1 MVIFVNRQIELVM
14 KTLVS
19 LLCCTALTVGSA
31 SAQSYRVAR
40 AGAFEENGRVEV
52 GIPTSPLAVDLTVE
66 KEVVTVGPYA
76 RYAQK
81 FLGVR
86 GALSDK
92 TLYSVKAARVALL
105 DRDATTASMSYIGI
119 CWRSIKRSVPNL
131 KTLSTATSAT
141 FFSKLSSPVGY
152 SVKGDVFW
160 SFGKQNFSPT
170 C

>member
-105 DRDATTASMSYIGI
+105 DRDATTASEVPAGEVRRPSRGFPSISV
-119 CWRSIKRSVPNL
+119 RSWTSRSKRRHAMPPTRSSQFAV
-131 KTLSTATSAT
+131 TA
-141 FFSKLSSPVGY
+141 
-152 SVKGDVFW
+152 W
-160 SFGKQNFSPT
+160 S
-170 C
+170 

>member
-92 TLYSVKAARVALL
+92 TLYSRRRGARHLL
-105 DRDATTASMSYIGI
+105 SGRCRDLLAGSL
-119 CWRSIKRSVPNL
+119 R
-131 KTLSTATSAT
+131 
-141 FFSKLSSPVGY
+141 
-152 SVKGDVFW
+152 
-160 SFGKQNFSPT
+160 
-170 C
+170 

>member
-1 MVIFVNRQIELVM
+1 M
-14 KTLVS
+14 S
-19 LLCCTALTVGSA
+19 
-31 SAQSYRVAR
+31 
-40 AGAFEENGRVEV
+40 EV

-105 DRDATTASMSYIGI
+105 DPRCDDGLRSSRRRGARHLLSGRCRDLLAGSL
-119 CWRSIKRSVPNL
+119 R
-131 KTLSTATSAT
+131 
-141 FFSKLSSPVGY
+141 
-152 SVKGDVFW
+152 
-160 SFGKQNFSPT
+160 
-170 C
+170 